1 MKRENAN
8 NELVLGNKN
17 NTSSHYRINRGGTKV
32 QLMAVIE
39 GREPL
44 SKCEFLM
51 CQVGYRSEFLTA
63 YITGKAVKLFK
74 LVDYV
79 DWDCLE
85 KEVRSVEMSFENY
98 IHPDTFLEVVLTH
111 FLTINPREQ
120 AV

>member
-1 MKRENAN
+1 MKTENAN

-17 NTSSHYRINRGGTKV
+17 NTSSHYRINGGGTKV
-32 QLMAVIE
+32 QLMAVVE
-39 GREPL
+39 GSELL

-63 YITGKAVKLFK
+63 YITGKTVKLFK

-79 DWDCLE
+79 DWDCFG
-85 KEVRSVEMSFENY
+85 KEVQSVEMPFEKY
-98 IHPDTFLEVVLTH
+98 IHPDSFLEVVLHH
-111 FLTINPREQ
+111 FLAINPQNQ